1 MNETT
6 MAPSTTTVDASNME
20 ITGSSTV
27 APSTTIADMETSSV
41 ATTYSS
47 TDTDGNR

>member
-6 MAPSTTTVDASNME
+6 MEPSTITVFPSSTE
-20 ITGSSTV
+20 ITGSSMV
-27 APSTTIADMETSSV
+27 APSMTIADMESSSV
-41 ATTYSS
+41 ATVYSS